1 MHTRTRV
8 NTPVLTSVR
17 KLPKGIPP
25 ALAQCAVLARYTSGE
40 SIYRCT
46 DKIEHWYQLVS
57 GAARKSASSGDGRRH
72 IVDFI
77 LPRDPFGLAAAG
89 MCHFCVEA
97 LVPGTLIV
105 RFPRVAAER
114 LADFAPQVGR
124 YIREAA
130 FTSIVHLQRRMVV
143 LGRDGQPGS
152 ACQRHEKKPPWN

>member
-1 MHTRTRV
+1 MRARPRHSRAA
-8 NTPVLTSVR
+8 LTWPSRFHDDHSVASR
-17 KLPKGIPP
+17 
-25 ALAQCAVLARYTSGE
+25 ARGPSGE

-89 MCHFCVEA
+89 MRHFCVEA
-97 LVPGTLIV
+97 LVPGTLIA
-105 RFPRVAAER
+105 RFPRVATER
-114 LADFAPQVGR
+114 LADFDPQVGR

-130 FTSIVHLQRRMVV
+130 FTDPYYVTTT
-143 LGRDGQPGS
+143 GRTGG
-152 ACQRHEKKPPWN
+152 